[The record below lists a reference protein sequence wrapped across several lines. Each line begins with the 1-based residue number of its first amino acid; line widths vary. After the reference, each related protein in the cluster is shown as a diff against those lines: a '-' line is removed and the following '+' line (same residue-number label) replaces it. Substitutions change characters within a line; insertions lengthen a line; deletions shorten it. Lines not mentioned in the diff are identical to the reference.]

1 MLDICPWNDREARD
15 KMKPMRTSSVT
26 AISEH
31 RDRGRRIG
39 RAVAARR
46 RLDRSGERRRQRRS
60 GGRVWVNGRELGGT
74 DARYAHLMQSF
85 D

>member
-1 MLDICPWNDREARD
+1 MTA
-15 KMKPMRTSSVT
+15 MRTSSVI
-26 AISEH
+26 ALSDYGN
-31 RDRGRRIG
+31 RSRKVG

-46 RLDRSGERRRQRRS
+46 RLDSERRREDRRG

-74 DARYAHLMQSF
+74 DPRHEHLALSF

>member
-1 MLDICPWNDREARD
+1 
-15 KMKPMRTSSVT
+15 MKPMTTSTVITMSDYG
-26 AISEH
+26 
-31 RDRGRRIG
+31 DRSRRVG

-46 RLDRSGERRRQRRS
+46 RLDSARRERRRSERG

-74 DARYAHLMQSF
+74 DPRHAHLALSF

>member
-1 MLDICPWNDREARD
+1 MNH
-15 KMKPMRTSSVT
+15 MKTSSVT
-26 AISEH
+26 AMSEH

-39 RAVAARR
+39 RAMAARR
-46 RLDRSGERRRQRRS
+46 QLDRSGERRRDRRS

-74 DARYAHLMQSF
+74 DPRLAHLTESF

>member
-1 MLDICPWNDREARD
+1 
-15 KMKPMRTSSVT
+15 MKRVGTSSVI
-26 AISEH
+26 AMSDYGE
-31 RDRGRRIG
+31 RSRRIG

-46 RLDRSGERRRQRRS
+46 RLGAPEERRARTRP

-74 DARYAHLMQSF
+74 DPRHEHLALSF

>member
-1 MLDICPWNDREARD
+1 MDPMKTATVTRISDYDDR
-15 KMKPMRTSSVT
+15 T
-26 AISEH
+26 
-31 RDRGRRIG
+31 RRVG

-46 RLDRSGERRRQRRS
+46 RLDSARSDRRRSERR

-74 DARYAHLMQSF
+74 DPRHAHLALSF

>member
-1 MLDICPWNDREARD
+1 
-15 KMKPMRTSSVT
+15 MKPMRTSSVT

-39 RAVAARR
+39 RAMAARR
-46 RLDRSGERRRQRRS
+46 QLDRTSERRRDRRS

-74 DARYAHLMQSF
+74 DPRLAHLAQSF
-85 D
+85 E

>member
-1 MLDICPWNDREARD
+1 
-15 KMKPMRTSSVT
+15 MKRMRTSSVT
-26 AISEH
+26 AISDYGS
-31 RDRGRRIG
+31 RSRRVG

-46 RLDRSGERRRQRRS
+46 RLSAGDGVPSRRDERG

-74 DARYAHLMQSF
+74 DPRHEHLALSF

>member
-1 MLDICPWNDREARD
+1 MNRVRNSP
-15 KMKPMRTSSVT
+15 VT
-26 AISEH
+26 AMSEY
-31 RDRGRRIG
+31 GERRRSVS

-46 RLDRSGERRRQRRS
+46 RLREDGRPIGARRG

-74 DARYAHLMQSF
+74 DPSHAHLALSF

>member
-1 MLDICPWNDREARD
+1 MDPMKTSTSTVIAMSDYGDR
-15 KMKPMRTSSVT
+15 S
-26 AISEH
+26 
-31 RDRGRRIG
+31 RRVG

-46 RLDRSGERRRQRRS
+46 RLDSAGRERRRTDRR

-74 DARYAHLMQSF
+74 DPRHLHLALSF